1 MSFDVLRRL
10 WARMWLRG
18 SHFSSRYGNLQRLYI
33 VRDPWNLAS
42 PREQAR
48 FARTNEVIASAV
60 PECRTLL
67 EIGCGE
73 GLQTE
78 HLLEVSDAVTGLE
91 VSAQAIKRARE
102 KLPKVEFKVGAA
114 EDVPQLFAGRRFDL
128 VTACEVLYYMT
139 DVPGTL
145 AHLQSVTDA
154 LLVTSYSGKA
164 AELEKAMAGAG
175 WQELAPIS
183 AEDTVWRVFLWRAAA

>member
-1 MSFDVLRRL
+1 MSFDGLRRL
-10 WARMWLRG
+10 WARLWLKG
-18 SHFSSRYGNLQRLYI
+18 SHFSSRYGNLQRLYM

-48 FARTNEVIASAV
+48 FSRTNEAIASAV
-60 PECRTLL
+60 PGCRTLL

-78 HLLEVSDAVTGLE
+78 HLLEVSDTVTGLE
-91 VSAQAIKRARE
+91 VSAQAVKRARE
-102 KLPKVEFKVGAA
+102 RLPKVEFKVGAA

-145 AHLQSVTDA
+145 EHLQSVADA
-154 LLVTSYSGKA
+154 LLVTSYSAKA
-164 AELEKAMAGAG
+164 AELEPAMRGPG
-175 WQELAPIS
+175 WRELVPIS
-183 AEDTVWRVFLWRAAA
+183 AEDTVWRVFVWRAAA